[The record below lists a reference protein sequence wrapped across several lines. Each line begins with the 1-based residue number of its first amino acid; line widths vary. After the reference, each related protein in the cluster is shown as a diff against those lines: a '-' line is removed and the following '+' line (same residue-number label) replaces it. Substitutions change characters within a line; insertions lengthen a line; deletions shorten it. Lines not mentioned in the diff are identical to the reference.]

1 MGKLYINDNE
11 STQSIK
17 SFLRTPAA
25 PSPVKGYKEPK
36 NPEPAQ
42 RQFHG
47 VNLAVRGQD
56 ASK

>member
-1 MGKLYINDNE
+1 MGKLYINDTE

-17 SFLRTPAA
+17 SFLRTPTA

-36 NPEPAQ
+36 NLEPAQ

-47 VNLAVRGQD
+47 VNIAVRGQD
-56 ASK
+56 VNK